1 MGFPPLIGVAPRKPH
16 GQQRDERRENKFRH
30 RDRHAV
36 AIEHTVERC
45 CVEIRDD
52 RLRRVRRAAAG
63 LRDGLRSAAGQEP
76 YRGMALDILGPAPA
90 PVVKVNNRYRYRV
103 TVIGRNDKTLRG
115 LLSAFMKEFSR
126 RPEHKALHIYTDCN
140 LMD

>member
-1 MGFPPLIGVAPRKPH
+1 
-16 GQQRDERRENKFRH
+16 
-30 RDRHAV
+30 
-36 AIEHTVERC
+36 
-45 CVEIRDD
+45 
-52 RLRRVRRAAAG
+52 
-63 LRDGLRSAAGQEP
+63 
-76 YRGMALDILGPAPA
+76 MALDILGAGPA
-90 PVVKVNNRYRYRV
+90 PVGKGSNRYRYRV

>member
-1 MGFPPLIGVAPRKPH
+1 M
-16 GQQRDERRENKFRH
+16 
-30 RDRHAV
+30 
-36 AIEHTVERC
+36 
-45 CVEIRDD
+45 
-52 RLRRVRRAAAG
+52 RRAAAG

-115 LLSAFMKEFSR
+115 LLAAFMKAFSKR
-126 RPEHKALHIYTDCN
+126 GENRSMQIYTDCN

>member
-1 MGFPPLIGVAPRKPH
+1 VRRHLHLGAAVLYRRV
-16 GQQRDERRENKFRH
+16 QRDNIIQY
-30 RDRHAV
+30 RDGQTLFSVIGGGGLLGIARPP
-36 AIEHTVERC
+36 
-45 CVEIRDD
+45 
-52 RLRRVRRAAAG
+52 AG

-76 YRGMALDILGPAPA
+76 YRGRALDILGPAPA

>member
-1 MGFPPLIGVAPRKPH
+1 MIPIYTPQNYVILAAAD
-16 GQQRDERRENKFRH
+16 QDY
-30 RDRHAV
+30 DRFYDG
-36 AIEHTVERC
+36 
-45 CVEIRDD
+45 EIRL
-52 RLRRVRRAAAG
+52 RQLRRDPPFADQFFITVTGPQEGPVRRAAAG